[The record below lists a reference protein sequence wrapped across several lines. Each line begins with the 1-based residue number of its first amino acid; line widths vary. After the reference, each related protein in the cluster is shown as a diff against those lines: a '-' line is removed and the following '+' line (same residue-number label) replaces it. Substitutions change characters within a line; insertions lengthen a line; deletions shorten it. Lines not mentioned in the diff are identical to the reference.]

1 MTGMFTAMF
10 TRGDTKM
17 QNPVWFSQLI
27 NQFQAGIAHAF
38 ILHLNTADYVMP
50 GVRLEQFLSE
60 ALAKRD
66 IVVFYD
72 RSRGITFPLKAMEER
87 ARRLIQPAQPQASAA
102 NAALAALLETTA
114 PAQAPEWPRD
124 PSAALDALEQIMRA
138 TDSETGEQPTVTVVV
153 DYAET
158 IAPAADKATM
168 TPQDRTN
175 LVTLLRW
182 GNDPGLSAAGQMV
195 ILVARNLSDLQ
206 SDVRAASAKY
216 EAIEVPLPG
225 LAQRREYI
233 DWYVG
238 QSEIDMDGVSAD
250 MLANMT
256 AGLSL
261 IHIEDIF
268 LNAQAAGGL
277 NVQMV
282 TDRKS
287 SIIRS
292 EFGDVL
298 ETPDNCETFA
308 DIGGMERIK
317 EFFRR
322 RVIRPLRNGDARHA
336 PMGVLMTGPAGTGK
350 TIAARAVA
358 SEAGVNFVILRIGGQ
373 IASKW
378 QGEGERNLEK
388 ALSAINSLTP
398 AIVFIDEIDQAVQ
411 RGGGGGSNQQDQ
423 RIFQRLLDYMSDT
436 RHRGKVCFLAATN
449 RPDLMD
455 AALKRPGRFDKKIP
469 FLIPDRDEREQ
480 IVKVMARR
488 YMGIE
493 LDGDLATITA
503 NTDGW
508 TGAELEAAAIKA
520 DELLYDE
527 VCSDPIEAL
536 AEATRRLSPSTA
548 DIEFMTM
555 LAVNECNDL
564 DLLPP
569 AYQAQAKDRQA
580 LEEKIEQMKPA
591 IRKQRTL

>member
-1 MTGMFTAMF
+1 
-10 TRGDTKM
+10 M
-17 QNPVWFSQLI
+17 QNPVWFTQLL

-38 ILHLNTADYVMP
+38 ILHLNTADYVCP
-50 GVRLEQFLSE
+50 GVRLQQYLFE

-66 IVVFYD
+66 IIVCYD
-72 RSRGITFPLKAMEER
+72 RSRGITFPLGAMEEK
-87 ARRLIQPAQPQASAA
+87 ARRLLQPAQPQAPTNS
-102 NAALAALLETTA
+102 ALAALLETAA
-114 PAQAPEWPRD
+114 PTQAPDWPRD
-124 PSAALDALEQIMRA
+124 PGAALETLEEIMRA
-138 TDSETGEQPTVTVVV
+138 TDPETGEQPTVTLIL
-153 DYAET
+153 DFAEMV
-158 IAPAADKATM
+158 APAADKATM
-168 TPQDRTN
+168 PPADRTT
-175 LVTLLRW
+175 LTTLLRW
-182 GNDPGLSAAGQMV
+182 GNDPGLSMAGQMV
-195 ILVARNLSDLQ
+195 ILIVRNLSDLHP
-206 SDVRAASAKY
+206 DVRAASAKY
-216 EAIEVPLPG
+216 EAIELPLPG

-233 DWYVG
+233 DWYIE
-238 QSEIDMDGVSAD
+238 QSGIDMDGVTPD
-250 MLANMT
+250 VLANMT

-261 IHIEDIF
+261 VHIEDIF

-277 NVQMV
+277 DLQMV
-282 TDRKS
+282 ADRKS

-308 DIGGMERIK
+308 DIGGMERLK

-322 RVIRPLRNGDARHA
+322 RVIRPLREGDARRA
-336 PMGVLMTGPAGTGK
+336 PMGILCTGPAGTGK
-350 TIAARAVA
+350 TILARAVA
-358 SEAGVNFVILRIGGQ
+358 SEAGVNFVTLRIGGQ

-388 ALSAINSLTP
+388 ALAAIDSLTP

-411 RGGGGGSNQQDQ
+411 RGNGGGGNQQDQ

-469 FLIPDRDEREQ
+469 FLVPDRDERAQ
-480 IVKVMARR
+480 IVKVMARK
-488 YMGIE
+488 YMRVEIE
-493 LDGDLATITA
+493 GDLVAVLDQTE
-503 NTDGW
+503 GW

-527 VCSDPIEAL
+527 VVSSPLEAL

-555 LAVNECNDL
+555 LAIQECNDL

-569 AYQAQAKDRQA
+569 AHQRQAQNRQE
-580 LEEKIEQMKPA
+580 LEQKIEQMRPA